1 MARPSRS
8 IATGKAALR
17 RLVVILQ
24 RDQKSLERTQ
34 RCERRQE
41 NQRAPQ
47 QRVNPVRRGIK
58 DFHRQ
63 CRSGG
68 NEAGKKHHE
77 KSPSIGGIRKTRNQD
92 APPPTTK

>member
-47 QRVNPVRRGIK
+47 QRVNPVWRGIK
-58 DFHRQ
+58 DFHPQ
-63 CRSGG
+63 CPPGDK
-68 NEAGKKHHE
+68 EAGKKNHE
-77 KSPSIGGIRKTRNQD
+77 KSPSAAGHSNTKNSAHPLPTRR
-92 APPPTTK
+92 